1 MKLVADIDKIIDN
14 AMNLEIGVQE
24 FEATLSTFSS
34 TDATFDTS
42 EISSIV
48 ESYIASVASD
58 LETLDNSANSY
69 VSLIDE
75 ATSEYQKNEANTTAI
90 DISNVQ
96 GINIS
101 ENTTTTKN
109 TTTDSKE
116 KVSNVNL
123 GNIKS
128 TSTKEI
134 DMKAA
139 KKSERISRAL
149 QKYGSEIENAT
160 YAKINDKTFMTV
172 VPTVVNSKKC
182 LVSHVVVDNPSQI
195 YGEPAN
201 GSYASGLE
209 TPSSAARRTGAQ
221 LLINGSHFSYDDG
234 SEDLK
239 GTNNIVIADGEIR
252 TNGTAGNMEI
262 CLDKNGRLFTSN
274 KSAEQL
280 KNEGVVYTFSSHGAP
295 MIENGSISPICSQ
308 ETRIYNRTVIGMVE
322 PCDYYIVT
330 DLDTQSQTATAN
342 FLLSKGCTFAKSL
355 DQGGSVAL
363 VYEGNMINPPR
374 DGSERAVGD
383 FICFDC

>member
-34 TDATFDTS
+34 TNATFDTS

-58 LETLDNSANSY
+58 LETLANSANSY

-75 ATSEYQKNEANTTAI
+75 ATSEYQKNEADTTAI

-96 GINIS
+96 GIS
-101 ENTTTTKN
+101 LDGSTSTKDSV
-109 TTTDSKE
+109 TDSKE
-116 KVSNVNL
+116 TVTNVDL
-123 GNIKS
+123 GDIKS

-134 DMKAA
+134 DMDAA
-139 KKSERISRAL
+139 KRSERISSAL

-160 YAKINDKTFMTV
+160 YAKVNDKMFMTV
-172 VPTVVNSKKC
+172 VPTVVNGKKC

-209 TPSSAARRTGAQ
+209 TPSSAARRTGAK
-221 LLINGSHFSYDDG
+221 LLINDSHFSYDDG

-252 TNGTAGNMEI
+252 ANGTAGNMEI

-295 MIENGSISPICSQ
+295 MIENGNISPICSQ